1 MAIQPVLAVFCG
13 AGLGA
18 LLRWWLGIL
27 LNPVFP
33 TVPVGTLA
41 ATLLGGYLMGV
52 ALGLI
57 SHYESMPVEIRL
69 LATTGF
75 LGGLTTFSTFSG
87 EVVTLIARQQIAW
100 ALGAI
105 GVHVLGSLACTGLG
119 IMTIQWFKSA
129 GAI

>member
-1 MAIQPVLAVFCG
+1 MAIQPLLAVFCG

-33 TVPVGTLA
+33 TVPMGTLA
-41 ATLLGGYLMGV
+41 ANLLGGYLMGI

-57 SHYESMPVEIRL
+57 SHYETMPVEIRL
-69 LATTGF
+69 LVTTGF

-100 ALGAI
+100 AVGAI
-105 GVHVLGSLACTGLG
+105 GLHVLGSLACTGLG
-119 IMTIQWFKSA
+119 LMTIQWFKSA
-129 GAI
+129 GAT